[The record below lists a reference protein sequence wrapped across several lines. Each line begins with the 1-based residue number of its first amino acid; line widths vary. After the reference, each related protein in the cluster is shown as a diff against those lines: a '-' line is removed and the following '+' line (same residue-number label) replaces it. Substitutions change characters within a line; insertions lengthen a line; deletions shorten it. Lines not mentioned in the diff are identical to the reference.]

1 MGTMHTAPVVV
12 GVNGTAA
19 SRAAVRLAAREAAM
33 RQRPLRAVHAFVWPF
48 YDSAAPER
56 PYGLL
61 RQQAADPLAGAVAAA
76 RTTEPGLPVSGHLVD
91 QPATAALLRASRT
104 AALLVLGAEDLADRI
119 GLPVESVLVQL
130 VARARC
136 PVLVAGPTQPQ
147 GGPVVVGVD
156 GSPAAQ
162 LAVDFAFDEATRR
175 KVPLV
180 AVHAWESG
188 DQDAARRLLDDAV
201 DAWRDKYAAVEVE
214 RQAVRGDVADVLLE
228 RALDAQLLVVGPRGA
243 GAGFRTLLGSAGQ
256 ALLRRSRCPTVFVRA
271 PAQATTTRR

>member
-1 MGTMHTAPVVV
+1 MSSTMHTAPVVV
-12 GVNGTAA
+12 GVNGSAA

-33 RQRPLRAVHAFVWPF
+33 RQRPLRVMHGFVWPF
-48 YDSAAPER
+48 YDSSAPGR
-56 PYGLL
+56 PYGQL
-61 RQQAADPLAGAVAAA
+61 RQQAAELLAGAVAAA
-76 RTTEPGLPVSGHLVD
+76 TTTEPGLSVTGQLVD

-136 PVLVAGPTQPQ
+136 PVLVAGATQPT

-162 LAVDFAFDEATRR
+162 LAVDFAFDEASRR
-175 KVPLV
+175 RVPLV

-188 DQDAARRLLDDAV
+188 DAGAARQLLDDAV
-201 DAWRDKYAAVEVE
+201 DAWRHKHPTVQVD
-214 RQAVRGDVADVLLE
+214 RQAVRGDVVDVLLD
-228 RALDAQLLVVGPRGA
+228 RAAGAQLLVIGPRGA

-271 PAQATTTRR
+271 PAANSRR